1 MKRLLLSL
9 FLLLNTLS
17 YGQTL
22 IAYNYIETGNWSGGW
37 GVGCGPCWYSTNV
50 FVSSTSS
57 AALIGSGNGG
67 SNVESGTY
75 SLTNITGLSST
86 STYMFKF
93 RAGSYKINNPTAITA
108 GTDSP
113 DYFDVRYSSNNGTS
127 WKTEMRITGINP
139 NGSGGTLWN
148 YNTNAIASKIA
159 NGLMTIYSPIAG
171 GDRTSTGDGYSI
183 IELTLPIGV
192 TQLRFEIPSRVN
204 SDGEEWW
211 FDNFELIRVYS
222 LPIELINFDAT
233 NQNTY
238 NLLTWSSAT
247 EHNNDYYLVERSTDG
262 FNWSVVNN
270 QNGAGNSTSKID
282 YSFRDFTYEAAI
294 NYYRLTQVD
303 IDGQSETFKTISLNN
318 LGKTKEV
325 LYFTNLLGQIVNDD
339 VKGNLI
345 VHYTDGTTER
355 IYR

>member
-22 IAYNYIETGNWSGGW
+22 IAYDNIETWNWLGGW
-37 GVGCGPCWYSTNV
+37 WIPALTTGYYTNY
-50 FVSSTSS
+50 FVSSNSS
-57 AALIGSGNGG
+57 AVIYGVTKPSENASNSNIEQDWYSLPNIVVSPTHSHTFRFRLGSYRATSTASGSGVDG
-67 SNVESGTY
+67 
-75 SLTNITGLSST
+75 
-86 STYMFKF
+86 
-93 RAGSYKINNPTAITA
+93 
-108 GTDSP
+108 P
-113 DYFDVRYSSNNGTS
+113 DYVTVQLSTDNEVTYVN
-127 WKTEMRITGINP
+127 EMRITGFSNAY
-139 NGSGGTLWN
+139 WN
-148 YNTNAIASKIA
+148 YNGAIAAKTA
-159 NGLMTIYSPIAG
+159 NGGLTIYAPTAG
-171 GDRTSTGDGYSI
+171 GNRTTTGDGYSV
-183 IELTLPIGV
+183 IELT
-192 TQLRFEIPSRVN
+192 IPSGVSNIAVDLYCRVN
-204 SDGEEWW
+204 ATGEEWW
-211 FDNFELIRVYS
+211 IDNISLTQNTG
-222 LPIELINFDAT
+222 LPIELISFEGT
-233 NQNTY
+233 NIDSY

>member
-9 FLLLNTLS
+9 FVLLNTLS
-17 YGQTL
+17 YSQTV
-22 IAYNYIETGNWSGGW
+22 IAYDYIETTSWGTGGAGWS
-37 GVGCGPCWYSTNV
+37 VGCGPCGYYINA
-50 FVSSTSS
+50 FVSSNSS
-57 AALIGSGNGG
+57 AVLIGSGNGG
-67 SNVESGTY
+67 SGIESGTY
-75 SLTNITGLSST
+75 ILSNITGLSAT
-86 STYMFKF
+86 SSYMLKF
-93 RAGSYKINNPTAITA
+93 RAGAYKFSSPLAATA
-108 GTDSP
+108 GNDGP
-113 DYFDVRYSSNNGTS
+113 DYFDVQYSSNNGATAYI
-127 WKTEMRITGINP
+127 TEMRITGFGNAV
-139 NGSGGTLWN
+139 WN
-148 YNTNAIASKIA
+148 YNTNATASKTA
-159 NGLMTIYSPIAG
+159 NGTLTTYAPTAG

-183 IELTLPIGV
+183 IELTLPMGV
-192 TQLRFEIPSRVN
+192 TQLAFRIPTRTN
-204 SDGEEWW
+204 SAGEEWW

-238 NLLTWSSAT
+238 NLITWSSAS

-318 LGKTKEV
+318 LGKTKIV
-325 LYFTNLLGQIVNDD
+325 LYFTNLLGQIVNDE

-345 VHYTDGTTER
+345 VHYTDGTHER
-355 IYR
+355 VYR